1 MTNDRKNGLSRR
13 HSVSRCSTVRSEI
26 ASTSDC
32 FRRILIQIFYERGA
46 SGNHEHPND
55 LNSVEGPAPFLVQKV
70 RRSAGNSCDESAA
83 DGQPKL

>member
-1 MTNDRKNGLSRR
+1 MTNDCKNGLSAAP
-13 HSVSRCSTVRSEI
+13 VRVALFDRPSEI
-26 ASTSDC
+26 ASASDC